1 MTRLPLTRTLIKL
14 FATGFYRVHAGFLAL
29 LFGTVACYCVF
40 IIPLNET
47 HLEPAQRITERLI
60 FTLSLLSSPV
70 MMMVVFIVWFIY
82 AYKSWQYVR
91 QQLQLESNLFIFY
104 SVRSFPRL
112 KQFQSWVL
120 TQSVILLPA
129 LVYALITL
137 IVGVIFGYHLAP
149 FIVLGYI
156 VLLILLSAAI
166 YMRLVN
172 QLAEVKSNFILYIIR
187 NRAKPL
193 FTLFLYH
200 VIDQQKLTYLL
211 TKGFALLSIFS
222 LSYFFSDATDLRA
235 AGIVMLLVSLAHAV
249 LVFQEF
255 RFQQKYL
262 SFIRNFPIS
271 RIRLYIYLV
280 LLYALLLLPEGII
293 LLASL
298 PLSTAL
304 LLFLFALGMTML
316 FRCTLLV
323 IPTTMRS
330 YLWCLTVITVMVFVA
345 ILFRKME
352 LVALLNLP
360 ISCLI
365 LYKRYYRAASLIC

>member
-293 LLASL
+293 LVASL

-304 LLFLFALGMTML
+304 LLFFFCTRHDDALSMHSPRYTHYDAELPLVSHGYNCYGFCGDL
-316 FRCTLLV
+316 IPEDGAGGVAESAHLLPHTL
-323 IPTTMRS
+323 
-330 YLWCLTVITVMVFVA
+330 
-345 ILFRKME
+345 
-352 LVALLNLP
+352 
-360 ISCLI
+360 
-365 LYKRYYRAASLIC
+365 